1 MEDRINNLLSSC
13 YDNRD
18 TIEFQLFLISVKCLI
33 PYENNI
39 GCLFDTDRYKKEIE
53 LFSCYMAGNDE
64 TINYWLQNK
73 RPWDMEDRL
82 FEFKIIPLILTNTLW
97 ENTIVEVFKAVTFY
111 TLNKNTLLDALLISS
126 AVYEYMDKADRER
139 IEEITRE
146 RLIDFSIKEYF
157 TKNELEIARDYI
169 IAFEKERIKLLSRPM
184 LFDDDMKGT
193 YKVLNYIFEKTKE
206 SSEEGKSDT
215 IDSFSTYLYKLRKG
229 LINPEKLIIPD
240 EIPDIREC
248 LKNPAFSHPL
258 LGGDLVIATG
268 AIRMEGTSREYAPI
282 EFPAVADFRITHALV
297 KAAENLDKKY
307 HLGVVQCKDS
317 FYGQHAPES
326 KPVSYEL
333 TNKWDAWMK
342 LGTLA
347 SEMESAALFTVA
359 AYRKVRAGSV
369 FLVVANQERRRL
381 GLDDP
386 QEHDTEAAILTAI
399 EALRILIKSEK

>member
-18 TIEFQLFLISVKCLI
+18 TIGFQLFLISVKCLI

-258 LGGDLVIATG
+258 LGRCRVLKKTG
-268 AIRMEGTSREYAPI
+268 NTALIR
-282 EFPAVADFRITHALV
+282 
-297 KAAENLDKKY
+297 
-307 HLGVVQCKDS
+307 
-317 FYGQHAPES
+317 
-326 KPVSYEL
+326 
-333 TNKWDAWMK
+333 NK
-342 LGTLA
+342 
-347 SEMESAALFTVA
+347 S
-359 AYRKVRAGSV
+359 
-369 FLVVANQERRRL
+369 
-381 GLDDP
+381 GL
-386 QEHDTEAAILTAI
+386 
-399 EALRILIKSEK
+399 LRIRI